1 MTEGPVAAS
10 AVPDWWVYRGHWG
23 EPRTRESGLPGIPE
37 PPPWR
42 SFGLH
47 ALVPPQEEA
56 ALRAR
61 NPLHSSLPVP
71 PPGTGGAESWD
82 ERAAVAYRG
91 DRDAHDLVNAAIQL
105 RRPLLVTGPPG
116 TGKTTLAASIA
127 RELALGPVLRWGITS
142 RSTLREGLY
151 NYDVLGRLHDMNL
164 RKNVPPEQRRHR
176 AGKDHRDSGPHKNAG
191 THQEDGR
198 YEGVGRHEDIGKYVR
213 LGALGDALLPR
224 RRPRVLLIDEIDK
237 SDVDLPNDLLHVFE
251 TGGYEIPELRRVAES
266 PVRVLS
272 WDGND
277 RVPVHDGRVR
287 CAQFPLVILTSNGDR
302 EFPPAFRR
310 RCLFLTLK
318 PPEGERLHD
327 ILRAHVPEMKDLSQ
341 VADVLK
347 KYKGLTAEGR
357 QLSPDQLINA
367 VRLRLTAQLGP
378 DDLETIT
385 NAVFHSL
392 SGA

>member
-1 MTEGPVAAS
+1 MTEGTATGTTA
-10 AVPDWWVYRGHWG
+10 PDWWVYRGHWG
-23 EPRTRESGLPGIPE
+23 GPRTPGGAVPDIPQ

-42 SFGLH
+42 SFGLR
-47 ALVPPQEEA
+47 ALVPPWAEA
-56 ALRAR
+56 SLRER
-61 NPLHSSLPVP
+61 DPTHRSLPVP
-71 PPGTGGAESWD
+71 PPGTEEEEWWD
-82 ERAAVAYRG
+82 TQGAVAYRG
-91 DRDAHDLVNAAIQL
+91 DREAHDLVNAAIQL

-116 TGKTTLAASIA
+116 TGKTTLASSVA

-151 NYDVLGRLHDMNL
+151 DYDVLGRLHDMNL
-164 RKNVPPEQRRHR
+164 RKDVPGRPQGDR
-176 AGKDHRDSGPHKNAG
+176 A
-191 THQEDGR
+191 
-198 YEGVGRHEDIGKYVR
+198 EGDHEDIGQYVR

-266 PVRVLS
+266 PVHVLS
-272 WDGND
+272 GDGNA

-287 CAQFPLVILTSNGDR
+287 CAQFPIVILTSNGDR

-318 PPEGERLHD
+318 RPEGTRLHE

-341 VADVLK
+341 VEDILEQ
-347 KYKGLTAEGR
+347 YEGLTTAGR

-378 DDLETIT
+378 DDMETIA